1 MSVIPTK
8 AIVNTLVLTLQA
20 PITVNV
26 TMDIVLMVMTRD
38 VHVSWNSIFFINLS
52 LVITC
57 FNYYLLLPLYI
68 AVCDDSCNQCT
79 ECVSP
84 GLCTCDN
91 GWTGNDCC
99 KGIV

>member
-8 AIVNTLVLTLQA
+8 MVVNTLVLILKAT
-20 PITVNV
+20 ITVTV
-26 TMDIVLMVMTRD
+26 TMDIILKVMTRD
-38 VHVSWNSIFFINLS
+38 VHVSCDSIFFIISS

-84 GLCTCDN
+84 GLCTCDD